1 MPLIWKVPEASGMV
15 KAGNWEL
22 IYGFGPIQGVD
33 NTKLSMEVLGL
44 VLIRTRPLISITISS
59 LDNNEL

>member
-22 IYGFGPIQGVD
+22 IYGFGPIQGRS
-33 NTKLSMEVLGL
+33 NMRKESGPILLRRW
-44 VLIRTRPLISITISS
+44 LILWNRPTRVSIICYG
-59 LDNNEL
+59 